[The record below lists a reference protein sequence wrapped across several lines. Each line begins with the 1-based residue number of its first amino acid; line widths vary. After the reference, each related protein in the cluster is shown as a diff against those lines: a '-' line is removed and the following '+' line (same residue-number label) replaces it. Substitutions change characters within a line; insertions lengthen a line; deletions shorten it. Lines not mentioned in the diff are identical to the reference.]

1 LIPALPLPPPPTT
14 NKRTAV
20 TPAGTVHSQLP
31 ISLKVKTV
39 SPPTVVVT
47 GTHAAAFAGT
57 GIETKRL
64 VSRIAEITVAIFG
77 RTELPFMRTKS
88 RITFTSLFSIKR
100 ERPKRKSGVR
110 SSEEKSTKWG
120 DVHL

>member
-1 LIPALPLPPPPTT
+1 VTLLGTVQLQFPTVAKVRIVSPLD
-14 NKRTAV
+14 AV
-20 TPAGTVHSQLP
+20 VEAGTQLFA
-31 ISLKVKTV
+31 L
-39 SPPTVVVT
+39 
-47 GTHAAAFAGT
+47 AGT

-100 ERPKRKSGVR
+100 ERPNPKSGVR
-110 SSEEKSTKWG
+110 RSEEKSTKWG